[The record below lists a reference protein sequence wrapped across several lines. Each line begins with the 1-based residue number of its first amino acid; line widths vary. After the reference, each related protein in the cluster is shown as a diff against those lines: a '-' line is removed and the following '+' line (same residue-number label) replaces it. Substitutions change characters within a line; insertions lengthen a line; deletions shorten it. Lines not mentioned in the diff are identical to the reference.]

1 MDIKYLQTT
10 PYGCGMYA
18 VAHALNLDNFVT
30 DERLE
35 ASKEFGN
42 TNMQLNTWLAQDGHD
57 FQIYPTYFNGFGKH
71 LPPSLYGVHIVVE
84 NPDIVGLPVLFN
96 VKYSATGLQHMVGGK
111 IDKQGLLWL
120 YDSLQPKVRVT
131 TVSKLNSIYKE
142 CFGFYTFNNIKG
154 EYVFIHYNLY

>member
-1 MDIKYLQTT
+1 MKNKYLQTT

-18 VAHALNLDNFVT
+18 VAHALNLDNFVS

-35 ASKEFGN
+35 QSKGYGN
-42 TNMQLNTWLAQDGHD
+42 TNGQLNNWLAQDGHE
-57 FQIYPTYFNGFGKH
+57 FYIEALYYNSYGKH
-71 LPPSLYGVHIVVE
+71 LPPSVFGTHMTKIE
-84 NPDIVGLPVLFN
+84 DTNIIAFPVLFN

-120 YDSLQPKVRVT
+120 YDSLQPEVRVT

-142 CFGFYTFNNIKG
+142 CFGFWVFMNIKG
-154 EYVFIHYNLY
+154 EYVFIHEPK